1 MSSFWAQKAI
11 DFEPTMKV
19 WEEIFFK
26 IPELGF
32 KEVLTRKKVLELA
45 HTFNLKITQDY
56 GINGFSIT
64 IGEGY
69 PHIGLMAEMDAL
81 VVPDH
86 PNASEIDHA
95 AHACGHHLQ
104 TVILLSTLSLYDKYR
119 NRSLKGSVTFYFV
132 AAEEYVDLQYRRSLK
147 EKGSIKLFSGKQNLI
162 LEEAFKDIDV
172 ILSCHTM
179 GKTSHPMIEL
189 NSKLSGFIH
198 KTITFNGKSSHA
210 AVAPHLGV
218 NALNAMVLTQ
228 NAIALLRETFQE
240 KDMIRVHLMN
250 SLGGQSINAV
260 PSKVILEGYVRSI
273 NPESLKRVNEAIDQ
287 AAIHCSQALGATC
300 DIHDEPGY
308 LPLIQ
313 SESLNEVLRPHAL
326 ELVSQEGI
334 LDHQAGFASGDIGDV
349 SLFIPTIQF
358 GFSGCKGLVHGSDF
372 YMDKSQEALVNPVI
386 LYLESIDDLLSNP
399 VKVVEIKKSFVP
411 TMNLVEYK
419 KLHHID

>member
-1 MSSFWAQKAI
+1 MNSSWAQKAL

-19 WEEIFFK
+19 WEEILFK

-32 KEVLTRKKVLELA
+32 KEVETRKQLLEFA
-45 HTFNLKITQDY
+45 TSFNLKLTHDY

-69 PHIGLMAEMDAL
+69 PHIGVMAEMDAL

-86 PNASEIDHA
+86 PFASKIDHA

-104 TVILLSTLSLYDKYR
+104 GIILISTLGLYEKYR
-119 NRSLKGSVTFYFV
+119 NRSLKGKVTFYFV
-132 AAEEYVDLQYRRSLK
+132 AAEEYVDLEFRRSLK
-147 EKGSIKLFSGKQNLI
+147 EKGLIKLFSGKQNLI
-162 LEEAFKDIDV
+162 LEEAFNGIDV
-172 ILSCHTM
+172 ILSSHTM
-179 GKTSHPMIEL
+179 GPTDRPMIEL

-198 KTITFNGKSSHA
+198 KTITFHGKSSHA
-210 AVAPHLGV
+210 AVAPHLGI

-250 SLGGQSINAV
+250 ALGGQSINAV
-260 PSKVILEGYVRSI
+260 PSKTILEGYVRSI

-287 AAIHCSQALGATC
+287 AAIHCSQALNASC
-300 DIHDEPGY
+300 EIKDIPGY

-313 SESLNEVLRPHAL
+313 SEALNEVLRPYAL
-326 ELVSQEGI
+326 DLVTQKGL
-334 LDHQAGFASGDIGDV
+334 LDHQSGFASGDIGDV

-358 GFSGCKGLVHGSDF
+358 GFSGCKGVVHGSNF
-372 YMDKSQEALVNPVI
+372 FMDNSTEALVNPVI
-386 LYLESIDDLLSNP
+386 LCLESIDDLLNHP
-399 VKVVEIKKSFVP
+399 EKIDEIKKSFTP
-411 TMNLVEYK
+411 KINLIEYK
-419 KLHHID
+419 KLHQLD